1 MSDKAEKGKSGREQI
16 GDLPGFVLAVKEE
29 YCSLP
34 GMRRGLFELLGSRI
48 NEVKVGEVEEQEYIR
63 RWCPDR
69 PTELV
74 FERFFKE
81 VLALVFYNLAI
92 SEAVGASLRQAV
104 TNLEAAIHD
113 KYGLDHGA
121 IISLISWETLRRTGA
136 NPNEEQ
142 GE

>member
-1 MSDKAEKGKSGREQI
+1 MSNTGNGVRSRQEQI
-16 GDLPGFVLAVKEE
+16 SDLPGFVLAVKEE

-34 GMRRGLFELLGSRI
+34 GNRKGLFELLGNRI
-48 NEVKVGEVEEQEYIR
+48 NEVKVGEVVEEEYIR

-69 PTELV
+69 PTELA

-142 GE
+142 EQ